1 MQKIKLPNSLQST
14 MTFHSSY
21 CEKHTFRK
29 NGQDVVKPVQ
39 RMVIDGEVVCPRC
52 KTEAQQKELE
62 QVENSKFKQLE
73 KLRKYNTLYKESHV
87 SDETI
92 LTATF
97 QNYTVEKPKDNTD
110 EKLMASYRE
119 QNRNKQLML
128 DILKDLKEGQV
139 FNVILQGVPGA
150 GKSHLAYATLQEL
163 NNHDRDADPKKT
175 CLFVSVDEMIRLIKD
190 SFNNKESKYTE
201 QYFIDLLS
209 SVDYLVL
216 DDLGAETGSIETLKA
231 ATDFVQRVL
240 YGVMNARQ
248 GKVTIVTFNLSG
260 EALFAM
266 YDKKVVSRLLR
277 KPRYVTF
284 KDTKDKRKEQ
294 LPF

>member
-1 MQKIKLPNSLQST
+1 VEKLKLPESLLKSMALT
-14 MTFHSSY
+14 SNE
-21 CEKHTFRK
+21 CLKHTYRK
-29 NGQDVVKPVQ
+29 GGEDVVKPIPMMLVE
-39 RMVIDGEVVCPRC
+39 GKEVCPRC
-52 KTEAQQKELE
+52 QVEEQTKELE

-97 QNYTVEKPKDNTD
+97 QNYTVERPKDNTD
-110 EKLMASYRE
+110 KKLMASYRE

-150 GKSHLAYATLQEL
+150 GKSHLAYALLQEL

>member
-1 MQKIKLPNSLQST
+1 VEKLKLPESLLKSMALTSNQC
-14 MTFHSSY
+14 M
-21 CEKHTFRK
+21 KHTYRK
-29 NGQDVVKPVQ
+29 GGEDVVKPIQMMIV
-39 RMVIDGEVVCPRC
+39 DGKEVCPRC
-52 KTEAQQKELE
+52 EVEKQQKELE
-62 QVENSKFKQLE
+62 QVENSKFEQLE
-73 KLRKYNTLYKESHV
+73 KLRKYNILYKESHV

-97 QNYTVEKPKDNTD
+97 QNYTAVEPEEVK
-110 EKLMASYRE
+110 
-119 QNRNKQLML
+119 NKQLML
-128 DILKDLKEGQV
+128 DILKELKEGQV

-209 SVDYLVL
+209 SVDYLVF
-216 DDLGAETGSIETLKA
+216 DDLGAETGAIETLKA

>member
-1 MQKIKLPNSLQST
+1 MEKLKLPESLLKSMALTSNQC
-14 MTFHSSY
+14 M
-21 CEKHTFRK
+21 KHTYRK
-29 NGQDVVKPVQ
+29 GGEDVVKPIQMMIV
-39 RMVIDGEVVCPRC
+39 DGKEVCPRC
-52 KTEAQQKELE
+52 EVEKQQKELE
-62 QVENSKFKQLE
+62 QVENSKFEQLE
-73 KLRKYNTLYKESHV
+73 KLRKYNILYKESHV

-97 QNYTVEKPKDNTD
+97 QNYTAVEPEEVK
-110 EKLMASYRE
+110 
-119 QNRNKQLML
+119 NKQLML
-128 DILKDLKEGQV
+128 DILKELKEGQV

-209 SVDYLVL
+209 SVDYLVF
-216 DDLGAETGSIETLKA
+216 DDLGAETGAIETLKA

>member
-1 MQKIKLPNSLQST
+1 M
-14 MTFHSSY
+14 
-21 CEKHTFRK
+21 KHTYRK
-29 NGQDVVKPVQ
+29 GGEDVVKPIQMMIV
-39 RMVIDGEVVCPRC
+39 DGKEVCPRC
-52 KTEAQQKELE
+52 EVEKQQKELE
-62 QVENSKFKQLE
+62 QVENSKFEQLE
-73 KLRKYNTLYKESHV
+73 KLRKYNILYKESHV

-97 QNYTVEKPKDNTD
+97 QNYTAVEPEEVK
-110 EKLMASYRE
+110 
-119 QNRNKQLML
+119 NKQLML
-128 DILKDLKEGQV
+128 DILKELKEGQV

-209 SVDYLVL
+209 SVDYLVF
-216 DDLGAETGSIETLKA
+216 DDLGAETGAIETLKA